1 MFYPTKN
8 PYKFKYLI
16 TGISGPGIEQV
27 YMPEPPPDD
36 QIHYKAEN
44 KFILPQPSEQL
55 KKWMKE
61 ALVARATNKDYQHAH
76 QQEINAWEDQEFERT
91 RPGGSGFWFWNKGVR
106 TWCTPFYYWLL
117 TAWNPYFGKPIYRET
132 DKEITYWIGFWEDD
146 PDLFGGA
153 LNTIR
158 RYGKSSIMGAWLVW
172 RTTKNFNHTSGMQGE
187 TDKKIAAFYRK
198 MILKPFYKLP
208 YYHQPTYNM
217 DSKQATKIEFDI
229 PPKRSV
235 KRTQESEEQ
244 TVLESIIDYRPSGE
258 GEYDG
263 EILNSYLCEEP
274 AKSVKFS
281 LYDEEGEGRWDII
294 KPCFIQGG
302 DQICGKAFFGTTVEN
317 MKVSDRGGQ
326 AYMRLFYD
334 SDYNKREEDG
344 RTLSG
349 LIAAFLPGDCALGKN
364 YLDEWGHPK
373 REEARAYLLKVRK
386 SYKNRPSKLAG
397 WIRKYPITIQ
407 EIFYINPDGCE
418 FNVQV
423 LNERENEIMSSST
436 PMVDHIDFYWQD
448 NKRDTKVLWR
458 HNPDNGW
465 CQVAR
470 GVGFKDM
477 PNNLVEEVGY
487 NPDTG
492 VKLWRPKNTKLAGG
506 CDPIQHGVV
515 VQAGRASKP
524 VLLIK
529 SKYDPELDGP
539 YPDQETLEK
548 NAENKH
554 QYKSNRYILMFDKR
568 PTDPNKFFE
577 YALMICVYF
586 GIPLHVESQKNAIIS
601 YFHARG
607 YGEFILLKYKPEFA
621 KPDNKPI
628 EGTPASQPL
637 IQEYTS
643 KVATWIEYFGH
654 TMPFLEVVKD
664 NKVFKPLETKVHD
677 YTVSMGMTE
686 LACDMKPKV
695 ESRPVK
701 ELKDFMPIY
710 DKWGN
715 VIN

>member
-1 MFYPTKN
+1 MFKVTSNQYQ
-8 PYKFKYLI
+8 FRYLL
-16 TGISGPGIEQV
+16 TGISGKGIEQV
-27 YMPEPPPDD
+27 YLPEPPPDNKV
-36 QIHYKAEN
+36 HYKKEQ
-44 KFILPQPSEQL
+44 KFIAPEPSDQL
-55 KKWMKE
+55 AKWMKE
-61 ALVARATNKDYQHAH
+61 ALSARLINPDYVHAH
-76 QQEINAWEDQEFERT
+76 QQEINKWEDQEFERT
-91 RPGGSGFWFWNKGVR
+91 RPNGSGFWFWNRGVK
-106 TWCTPFYYWLL
+106 TWLTPFYYWML
-117 TAWNPYFGKPIYRET
+117 TTWNPYFGKPTFRET
-132 DKEITYWIGFWEDD
+132 DKEITYWINYWEDD
-146 PDLFGGA
+146 PDSFGGA

-158 RYGKSSIMGAWLVW
+158 RYGKSSIMGAWIVW
-172 RTTKNFNHTSGMQGE
+172 RTTKNFNHTSGLQGE

-198 MILKPFYKLP
+198 MILKPFYKLK
-208 YYHQPTYNM
+208 YFHQPTYNL

-229 PPKRSV
+229 PPRRSQ

-244 TVLESIIDYRPSGE
+244 TVLESIIDFRPSGE

-294 KPCFIQGG
+294 KPCFLQGG
-302 DQICGKAFFGTTVEN
+302 EQICGKAFFGTTVEN
-317 MKVSDRGGQ
+317 LKVADRGGQ

-344 RTLSG
+344 RTMSG
-349 LIAAFLPGDCALGKN
+349 LYAAFLPGDCALKG
-364 YLDEWGHPK
+364 YMDEWGHPIRDK
-373 REEARAYLLKVRK
+373 AREYLLKVRK

-407 EIFYINPDGCE
+407 EIFYVNPDGCE

-423 LNERENEIMSSST
+423 LNNREVDIMSSST
-436 PMVDHIDFYWQD
+436 PVVDHIDFYWQD

-477 PNNLVEEVGY
+477 PNNLVEEIGV
-487 NPDTG
+487 NPETG
-492 VKLWRPKNTKLAGG
+492 VKLWRPKNTKLAAG

-524 VLLIK
+524 VVLVK

-539 YPDQETLEK
+539 YPDQHILEQR
-548 NAENKH
+548 AEE
-554 QYKSNRYILMFDKR
+554 QYPWKSNKYILMFDKR

-621 KPDNKPI
+621 KPDARPI
-628 EGTPASQPL
+628 EGTPASQGL
-637 IQEYTS
+637 TQEFTS
-643 KVATWIEYFGH
+643 KMATWIEYFGH

-664 NKVFKPLETKVHD
+664 NKVFKPLETKFHD
-677 YTVSMGMTE
+677 YSMAMGMTE

-695 ESRPVK
+695 VSQPVRQVT
-701 ELKDFMPIY
+701 DFMPLY
-710 DKWGN
+710 DRYGN
-715 VIN
+715 IIK